1 MRMTLLVQTSCFN
14 WHSLEKVLLNPPPE
28 AHTGEK
34 ILEQGFIP
42 TQSVSKE
49 CLFLDKW

>member
-14 WHSLEKVLLNPPPE
+14 WHSLEKVLLNPPAE